1 MYTKTFQ
8 VVQYLADTLESYV
21 TSGQLGAH
29 LGVSSRMILRYIKE
43 AEALGKENGFEIRS
57 YKGRGYQIKIT
68 DQARCR
74 TFFKDMG
81 SHAGSQGDELIREM
95 VRRILISDGCKMEEL
110 EELFHYSRSSMSR
123 ITTLSN
129 SYLEN
134 FGLELFSKAYTGLY
148 ISGNEISIRDCMY
161 HLLEKAGDETIWDSL
176 DIREV
181 PEKDIRKWI
190 GRCLKKYGISA
201 KEKEEQQFFKY
212 LAITIK
218 RISLGKEIYFGY
230 LAHLDGKE
238 PFKEQMK
245 TTRFLLK
252 KYFPKNRLEGECMY
266 LTLIWMQT
274 LGGNCRFNQI
284 DEHNLMFFHGL
295 VMKGMKKIRNNYGV
309 DLSGDEALVNGLI
322 LHVAS
327 SYGKYLVHM
336 ETENPFY
343 EELQKIYPTAYYYAI
358 ELAECIT
365 EYTKQNLSVGE
376 LGFLTMYFA
385 SSLEQENKI
394 RKFKTAFIS
403 ETMPGAARLLKSR
416 LEQIYAGLEVLDI
429 GEAGEGNALPE
440 EADFYITML
449 PTGRENG
456 LGKEVVTV
464 SPFLNEK
471 DQMRINAALTRLKR
485 SGSLESLCR
494 RDSFFLWDKPVRK
507 KGVLTRI
514 CDLMIEQGRLK
525 EEEKNAVMKRE
536 SLVSTE
542 ISPFAALPH
551 CLIDGE
557 SFFVFVLMKNPVPW
571 GKANVKLVILGCFKR
586 GDEKIKEVLERLF
599 LMVSDEEWI
608 NKLAGSKC
616 YEEFVTY
623 LKEFDGG
630 YLC

>member
-8 VVQYLADTLESYV
+8 VVQYLADTLDSYV

-29 LGVSSRMILRYIKE
+29 LGVSSRMILRYVKE
-43 AEALGKENGFEIRS
+43 AEALGGENGFEIRS

-68 DQARCR
+68 DQVRCQA
-74 TFFKDMG
+74 FFKDMG
-81 SHAGSQGDELIREM
+81 GHTGSQGDELIREV
-95 VRRILISDGCKMEEL
+95 VRRILICDGCKMDEL
-110 EELFHYSRSSMSR
+110 EELFNYSRSSMSR

-161 HLLEKAGDETIWDSL
+161 HLLEKTEEEEIWNTL

-181 PEKDIRKWI
+181 QERDIRKWMD
-190 GRCLKKYGISA
+190 RCFKKYGLCA

-238 PFKEQMK
+238 PFKAQMK
-245 TTRFLLK
+245 TTRCLLK
-252 KYFPKNRLEGECMY
+252 KYFPNNRLEGECMY

-274 LGGNCRFNQI
+274 FGGNSRINQI

-295 VMKGMKKIRNNYGV
+295 VMKGLKKIQDNYGV
-309 DLSGDEALVNGLI
+309 DLNGDEVLVNGLI

-394 RKFKTAFIS
+394 RKFKTVLIS

-416 LEQIYAGLEVLDI
+416 LEQTYTGLEVMDM
-429 GEAGEGNALPE
+429 GNYGEGDALPE

-449 PTGRENG
+449 PCGQESS

-471 DQMRINAALTRLKR
+471 DQMRINFALMRLKR
-485 SGSLESLCR
+485 RESLETLCR
-494 RDSFFLWDKPVRK
+494 RDGFYLWDKPMRK

-514 CDLMIEQGRLK
+514 CDLLIEQGRL
-525 EEEKNAVMKRE
+525 EEEQKNAVMKRE
-536 SLVSTE
+536 NLVSTE

-571 GKANVKLVILGCFKR
+571 GKANVRLVILGCFKR

-599 LMVSDEEWI
+599 LLVSDEEWI

-616 YEEFVTY
+616 YEEFITY
-623 LKEFDGG
+623 LREFDGG

>member
-8 VVQYLADTLESYV
+8 VVQYLADTLDSYV

-29 LGVSSRMILRYIKE
+29 LGVSSRMILRYVKE
-43 AEALGKENGFEIRS
+43 AEALGRENGFEIRS

-68 DQARCR
+68 DQVRCQA
-74 TFFKDMG
+74 FFKDMG
-81 SHAGSQGDELIREM
+81 GHTGSQGDELIREV
-95 VRRILISDGCKMEEL
+95 VRRILICDGCKMDEL
-110 EELFHYSRSSMSR
+110 EELFNYSRSSMSR

-161 HLLEKAGDETIWDSL
+161 HLLEKTEEEEIWNAL

-181 PEKDIRKWI
+181 QERDIRKWMD
-190 GRCLKKYGISA
+190 RCFKKYGLCA

-238 PFKEQMK
+238 PFKAQMK
-245 TTRFLLK
+245 TTRCLLK
-252 KYFPKNRLEGECMY
+252 KYFPNNRLEGECMY

-274 LGGNCRFNQI
+274 FGGNSRINQI

-295 VMKGMKKIRNNYGV
+295 VMKGLKKIQDNYGV
-309 DLSGDEALVNGLI
+309 DLNGDEVLVNGLI

-394 RKFKTAFIS
+394 RKFKTVLIS

-416 LEQIYAGLEVLDI
+416 LEQTYTGLEVMDM
-429 GEAGEGNALPE
+429 G
-440 EADFYITML
+440 IT
-449 PTGRENG
+449 E
-456 LGKEVVTV
+456 KEMHFRRRRTFILRCF
-464 SPFLNEK
+464 P
-471 DQMRINAALTRLKR
+471 AARRAAWKR
-485 SGSLESLCR
+485 KWSQSAR
-494 RDSFFLWDKPVRK
+494 F
-507 KGVLTRI
+507 
-514 CDLMIEQGRLK
+514 
-525 EEEKNAVMKRE
+525 
-536 SLVSTE
+536 
-542 ISPFAALPH
+542 
-551 CLIDGE
+551 
-557 SFFVFVLMKNPVPW
+557 
-571 GKANVKLVILGCFKR
+571 
-586 GDEKIKEVLERLF
+586 
-599 LMVSDEEWI
+599 
-608 NKLAGSKC
+608 
-616 YEEFVTY
+616 
-623 LKEFDGG
+623 
-630 YLC
+630 

>member
-1 MYTKTFQ
+1 MYTKTFE
-8 VVQYLADTLESYV
+8 VVQYLAEAPAEYI

-29 LGVSSRMILRYIKE
+29 LGVSSRMILRYVRE
-43 AEALGKENGFEIRS
+43 AEALGKENGFKIRS
-57 YKGRGYQIKIT
+57 YKGRGYQIEIT
-68 DQARCR
+68 DQPRCQV
-74 TFFKDMG
+74 FLKDMER
-81 SHAGSQGDELIREM
+81 HAGNQGDELIREV
-95 VRRILISDGCKMEEL
+95 VRRILICDGCKMEEL
-110 EELFHYSRSSMSR
+110 EELFNYSRSSMSR

-148 ISGNEISIRDCMY
+148 ISGNEISIRNCMY
-161 HLLEKAGDETIWDSL
+161 HLLEKTGEEQIWAAL
-176 DIREV
+176 DIRE
-181 PEKDIRKWI
+181 PEEKNIRKWI
-190 GRCLKKYGISA
+190 NRCFEKYGLSV

-245 TTRFLLK
+245 TTRYLLK
-252 KYFPKNRLEGECMY
+252 KYFPNSRLEGECMY

-274 LGGNCRFNQI
+274 FGGNSRINQI

-295 VMKGMKKIRNNYGV
+295 VMKGLKKIQDNYGV
-309 DLSGDEALVNGLI
+309 DLSGDEVLVNGLI

-336 ETENPFY
+336 EAENPFY

-365 EYTKQNLSVGE
+365 EYTKQNLSGGE

-394 RKFKTAFIS
+394 RKFKTVLIS

-416 LEQIYAGLEVLDI
+416 LEQIYAGLEVVDI
-429 GEAGEGNALPE
+429 GDYGEGKELPE
-440 EADFYITML
+440 DADFYITML
-449 PTGRENG
+449 PDGRESG

-471 DQMRINAALTRLKR
+471 DQMRINSALMRLKKR
-485 SGSLESLCR
+485 ESLETLCR
-494 RDSFFLWDKPVRK
+494 RDCFYLWDKPVRK

-514 CDLMIEQGRLK
+514 CDLLIEQGRLT
-525 EEEKNAVMKRE
+525 EEQKNAVMKRE

-551 CLIDGE
+551 CLVDGE
-557 SFFVFVLMKNPVPW
+557 SFFVFILMKNPVPW

-586 GDEKIKEVLERLF
+586 GDEKIKAVLERLF
-599 LMVSDEEWI
+599 LMVSDEAWI
-608 NKLAGSKC
+608 SKLTGSKC
-616 YEEFVTY
+616 YEEFITY